1 MVILM
6 NQTHIITFVRV
17 TICLDIYSSVYW
29 YTLLNN
35 LLVISALTQPYPKYT
50 TAFSITVSI
59 AILISGPGRKVIW
72 I

>member
-1 MVILM
+1 M

-17 TICLDIYSSVYW
+17 TTCLDIYSSVYW

-35 LLVISALTQPYPKYT
+35 LLVISPLTQPYANTYKGFLYNS
-50 TAFSITVSI
+50 ADIYI
-59 AILISGPGRKVIW
+59 DKRSGPKSDID